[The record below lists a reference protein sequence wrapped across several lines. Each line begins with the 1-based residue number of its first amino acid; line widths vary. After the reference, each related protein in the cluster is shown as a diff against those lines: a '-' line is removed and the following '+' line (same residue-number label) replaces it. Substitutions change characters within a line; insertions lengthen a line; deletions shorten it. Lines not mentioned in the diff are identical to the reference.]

1 MTPLR
6 RTILAS
12 IGSVVLHVSTIARL
26 SCGFNVD
33 IEMPD
38 IEFELT
44 QMDFVDPDQ
53 QLGDKPPPPPAPEP
67 EVIPQPM
74 GPELPP
80 EGLGPKPEEK
90 PPEPPKPK
98 VFGEKTTRVDELG
111 PANSNF
117 YMLLNAKKAAGLP
130 YAESVVEIMA
140 PLPDFQFIIDGGG
153 FQALRDFNYLVIAS
167 PNLRDL
173 TQTFLAVEYKLS
185 QQEMMAG
192 LERAAEAEGERIEWV
207 VRDGHTMGNPAPIK
221 DPAKDFDPRWFV
233 FLDDKVAVYVREEFL
248 PAIATGPD
256 DKKGKTAGNFVAN
269 LMKMKT
275 FAAREPRAGLQLVL
289 KDINASVK
297 IKSSPFEI
305 PDGVELMAEAA
316 ANPELV
322 IKVDFLDDVSAKRF
336 ENQWKNDLPKFID
349 DKVPFIARGMV
360 RGFYDDTT
368 FVPDG
373 KTITLRSKFSESQA
387 SLILDQIAAGSRK
400 MLRRTPEE
408 IEAARVRREEWWKLR
423 QNGKLSPSEALAKQN
438 AAKNDGKNDG
448 KPAGDAKTPVDAKTP
463 GAPPKPEPAPAPAKP
478 AEAPLPS
485 VKDEP
490 APSP

>member
-1 MTPLR
+1 VTPLR

-26 SCGFNVD
+26 SCGFSVD

-53 QLGDKPPPPPAPEP
+53 QLGDQPPPPPPPEP

-117 YMLLNAKKAAGLP
+117 YMLLNARKVAGLP
-130 YAESVVEIMA
+130 FADSIVEIMA
-140 PLPDFQFIIDGGG
+140 PLPDFQFIVDGGG

-192 LERAAEAEGERIEWV
+192 LERAAEADGEQIEWV
-207 VRDGHTMGNPAPIK
+207 ERDGRTMGNPRPIK
-221 DPAKDFDPRWFV
+221 DPDKDFDPRWFV

-248 PAIATGPD
+248 PAIASGPD
-256 DKKGKTAGNFVAN
+256 AKKGKTAGNFVAN

-322 IKVDFLDDVSAKRF
+322 IKVDFLDAIAAKRF
-336 ENQWKNDLPKFID
+336 ENQWKTDLPRFID
-349 DKVPFIARGMV
+349 EKIPFIARGMV
-360 RGFYDDTT
+360 RGFYDDTS
-368 FVPDG
+368 FELDG
-373 KTITLRSKFSESQA
+373 KIIHLRSKFSESQA

-408 IEAARVRREEWWKLR
+408 IEAARLRREEWWKLR
-423 QNGKLSPSEALAKQN
+423 QNGKLTPSQALEK
-438 AAKNDGKNDG
+438 KNG
-448 KPAGDAKTPVDAKTP
+448 KPAAGDAGPAAGPADTGPEAP
-463 GAPPKPEPAPAPAKP
+463 PRPEAPPKPAPG
-478 AEAPLPS
+478 EVPLPS
-485 VKDEP
+485 E
-490 APSP
+490 

>member
-26 SCGFNVD
+26 SCGFSVD

-53 QLGDKPPPPPAPEP
+53 QLGDQPPPPPPPEP

-117 YMLLNAKKAAGLP
+117 YMLLNARKVAGLP
-130 YAESVVEIMA
+130 FADSIVEIMA
-140 PLPDFQFIIDGGG
+140 PLPDFQFIVDGGG

-192 LERAAEAEGERIEWV
+192 LERAAEADGEQIEWV
-207 VRDGHTMGNPAPIK
+207 ERDGRTMGNPRPIK
-221 DPAKDFDPRWFV
+221 DPDKDFDPRWFV

-248 PAIATGPD
+248 PAIASGPD
-256 DKKGKTAGNFVAN
+256 AKKGKTAGNFVAN

-322 IKVDFLDDVSAKRF
+322 IKVDFLDAVAAKRF
-336 ENQWKNDLPKFID
+336 ENQWKTDLPRFID
-349 DKVPFIARGMV
+349 EKIPFIARGMV
-360 RGFYDDTT
+360 RGFYDDTS
-368 FVPDG
+368 FELDG
-373 KTITLRSKFSESQA
+373 KIIHLRSKFSESQA

-408 IEAARVRREEWWKLR
+408 IEAARLRREEWWKLR
-423 QNGKLSPSEALAKQN
+423 QNGKLTPSQALEK
-438 AAKNDGKNDG
+438 KNG
-448 KPAGDAKTPVDAKTP
+448 KPAAGDAGPAAGPADTGPE
-463 GAPPKPEPAPAPAKP
+463 APPKPAPG
-478 AEAPLPS
+478 EVPLPS
-485 VKDEP
+485 E
-490 APSP
+490 

>member
-1 MTPLR
+1 VTPLR

-12 IGSVVLHVSTIARL
+12 IGSLVLHVSTIARL

-44 QMDFVDPDQ
+44 EMDFVDPEQ
-53 QLGDKPPPPPAPEP
+53 QLGDQPPPPPPEP

-98 VFGEKTTRVDELG
+98 VFGEKTTRVDQLG

-117 YMLLNAKKAAGLP
+117 YMLLNARKAAGLP
-130 YAESVVEIMA
+130 YATSIVEIMA

-192 LERAAEAEGERIEWV
+192 LQRAAEAEGEQIEWV
-207 VRDGHTMGNPAPIK
+207 VRDGLTMGNPAPIK
-221 DPAKDFDPRWFV
+221 DPTKDFDPRWFV

-248 PAIATGPD
+248 PSIVTGPD
-256 DKKGKTAGNFVAN
+256 EKKGKTAGNFVAN

-316 ANPELV
+316 ADPELV
-322 IKVDFLDDVSAKRF
+322 IKVDFLDDVAAKRF

-349 DKVPFIARGMV
+349 DKVPFIVRGMV
-360 RGFYDDTT
+360 RGFYEDTS
-368 FVPDG
+368 FALDAR
-373 KTITLRSKFSESQA
+373 TITLRSKFSESQA

-438 AAKNDGKNDG
+438 AQKNGAKPPEPGDAGPAA
-448 KPAGDAKTPVDAKTP
+448 PAGDATP
-463 GAPPKPEPAPAPAKP
+463 PAAPAKP

-490 APSP
+490 SP

>member
-1 MTPLR
+1 MLAPAAVTPLR

-12 IGSVVLHVSTIARL
+12 LGSVVLHVSTIARL
-26 SCGFNVD
+26 SCGFDVD

-44 QMDFVDPDQ
+44 EMDFVDPDQ

-98 VFGEKTTRVDELG
+98 VFGEKTTKVDQLG

-117 YMLLNAKKAAGLP
+117 YMLLNARKVAGLP
-130 YAESVVEIMA
+130 FADNVVEIMA
-140 PLPDFQFIIDGGG
+140 PLPDFQFIVDGGG

-192 LERAAEAEGERIEWV
+192 LQRAAEVEGETIEWV
-207 VRDGHTMGNPAPIK
+207 VRDGLTMGNPAPIK
-221 DPAKDFDPRWFV
+221 DPTKDFDPRWFV

-248 PAIATGPD
+248 PSIATGPD

-305 PDGVELMAEAA
+305 PDGVELMAEASA
-316 ANPELV
+316 DPELV
-322 IKVDFLDDVSAKRF
+322 IKTEFLDEVSAKRF

-349 DKVPFIARGMV
+349 EKVPFIARGMV
-360 RGFYDDTT
+360 RGFYEDTS
-368 FVPDG
+368 FALDG
-373 KTITLRSKFSESQA
+373 KVITLRSKFSESQA
-387 SLILDQIAAGSRK
+387 SLMLDQIAAGSRK
-400 MLRRTPEE
+400 MLRRTPEQ
-408 IEAARVRREEWWKLR
+408 IEAARLRREEWWKLR
-423 QNGKLSPSEALAKQN
+423 QNGKLTPSEALEKQN
-438 AAKNDGKNDG
+438 N
-448 KPAGDAKTPVDAKTP
+448 KPKTP
-463 GAPPKPEPAPAPAKP
+463 GDPKTPPEVPATPPQVKDTP
-478 AEAPLPS
+478 PPPVDAPLPS

-490 APSP
+490 SP

>member
-44 QMDFVDPDQ
+44 EMDFVDPDQ
-53 QLGDKPPPPPAPEP
+53 QLGEKPPPPPPPEP
-67 EVIPQPM
+67 EVVPQPM

-130 YAESVVEIMA
+130 YANSVVEIMA

-192 LERAAEAEGERIEWV
+192 LARAAEAEGQRIEWV

-221 DPAKDFDPRWFV
+221 DPSKDFDPRWFV

-248 PAIATGPD
+248 PNIAAGPD

-305 PDGVELMAEAA
+305 PDGVELMAEAS

-322 IKVDFLDDVSAKRF
+322 IKVDFLDEVSAKRF

-349 DKVPFIARGMV
+349 EKVPFIARGMV
-360 RGFYDDTT
+360 RGFYEDTT
-368 FVPDG
+368 FVLDG

-400 MLRRTPEE
+400 MLKRTPEE
-408 IEAARVRREEWWKLR
+408 IEAARLRREEWWKLR
-423 QNGKLSPSEALAKQN
+423 QNGKLSPSEALEKQN
-438 AAKNDGKNDG
+438 AKKNGAPAGDAKS
-448 KPAGDAKTPVDAKTP
+448 PAGDAKTPEPAGDAK
-463 GAPPKPEPAPAPAKP
+463 APEPAPAPEKP
-478 AEAPLPS
+478 VEAPLPS

-490 APSP
+490 SP

>member
-44 QMDFVDPDQ
+44 EMDFVDPDQ
-53 QLGDKPPPPPAPEP
+53 QLGEKPPPPPPPEP
-67 EVIPQPM
+67 EVVPQPM

-130 YAESVVEIMA
+130 YANSVVEIMA

-192 LERAAEAEGERIEWV
+192 LERAAEAEGQRIEWV

-221 DPAKDFDPRWFV
+221 DPSKDFDPRWFV

-248 PAIATGPD
+248 PAIALGPD

-316 ANPELV
+316 ADPELV
-322 IKVDFLDDVSAKRF
+322 IKVDFLDEVSAKRF

-349 DKVPFIARGMV
+349 EKVPFIARGMV
-360 RGFYDDTT
+360 RGFYDDTA
-368 FVPDG
+368 FVLDG

-400 MLRRTPEE
+400 MLKRTPEE
-408 IEAARVRREEWWKLR
+408 IEAARLRREEWWKLR
-423 QNGKLSPSEALAKQN
+423 QNGKLSPSEALEKQN
-438 AAKNDGKNDG
+438 AKKNGSPAGDAKAPA
-448 KPAGDAKTPVDAKTP
+448 PAGDAKTPEPAGDAK
-463 GAPPKPEPAPAPAKP
+463 APEPAPEKP

-490 APSP
+490 SP